1 MFTSASVS
9 PEGTLAA
16 ANDYDDMTTVWE
28 TSSGSSRFTVTDKTF
43 SLVGMIFSSDRKSAV
58 SLHGDHVQLWNT
70 TDGSRGEASRF
81 PSPTVG
87 NGGP

>member
-43 SLVGMIFSSDRKSAV
+43 SLVGMKLRRVPPTLIVEARIRLAANPSWKSSIK
-58 SLHGDHVQLWNT
+58 T
-70 TDGSRGEASRF
+70 TIEKKQ
-81 PSPTVG
+81 
-87 NGGP
+87 